1 MQITETLLAARSN
14 IAARSPMDSEPQSE
28 NTMTLMI
35 VLFALFF
42 MGILMAAV
50 MLLLRRIRLQQQ
62 MRAEG
67 LPQYHQVAGKRDP
80 NHRRLTIQT
89 TPVGDGRHSVLVF
102 RDGQPMLANPQ
113 SPPHSPDN
121 VPQIHIT
128 FPDEHDESGRP
139 RSGRVMLVR
148 VGENAVG
155 MEPLQDDEQLPAYQ
169 KENPS
174 QFYSIDIEKIG
185 GLKEKDQTFR

>member
-14 IAARSPMDSEPQSE
+14 IAARSPMEGERPAD

-50 MLLLRRIRLQQQ
+50 LLLLRRIRLQQQ
-62 MRAEG
+62 MRSDM
-67 LPQYHQVAGKRDP
+67 LPQYHQAIGKRDI
-80 NHRRLTIQT
+80 NHGRLTIQT

-102 RDGQPMLANPQ
+102 RDGKPMLSNPL

-121 VPQIHIT
+121 VPQIHVT

-139 RSGRVMLVR
+139 KSGRVMLVR

-155 MEPLQDDEQLPAYQ
+155 MEPLNDDDQLPAYQ
-169 KENPS
+169 KESPS
-174 QFYSIDIEKIG
+174 QFYSLDLEKIG
-185 GLKEKDQTFR
+185 GLKEKDQNFR